1 VFAYQHDQELIVR
14 KPLFLL
20 ATLVLAM
27 PASAQQTAPKPV
39 TPTVSS
45 DAVDKGG
52 LLITVVVSKTSVQG
66 EPLTI
71 SVEMKNTLKREVRL
85 YASTSRWDWRF
96 EPSERPKGFWGF
108 RQQFAEDRVISGT
121 IQPGKSLVKV
131 FTTRSNRGQEYRFAW
146 TAEGGPVSPNVIDL
160 PVGQYRLTVGMKLS
174 TFSRPTNQPEP
185 WEGELTTKPVEF
197 KVVRP

>member
-1 VFAYQHDQELIVR
+1 MR

-20 ATLVLAM
+20 ATLALAM

-146 TAEGGPVSPNVIDL
+146 TAEGGPVSPNVTDL